1 MRWREIVMGVYL
13 VLRGASAQTPLI
25 TQVVPNHPL
34 ASVIFHNA
42 EFKVGYDPGRDVL
55 FSLDFFHS
63 AGACVTQLS
72 DNTAYSSL
80 LVVNDDDTQV
90 DVLYTKTTHT
100 PITFATT
107 TSNILCMSDMK
118 NLSTVYS
125 IANKMLY
132 LDNLPPHMR
141 RTSPIS
147 FQCQSGFAGC
157 VSDGG
162 RFAMTFTAVSH
173 TFPLL
178 YHNCTQLDI
187 DMNGHVVTV
196 VCGATVEYNNAPYPS
211 VVFTDVPM
219 PVLSVVQLEF
229 GCTYDTVLGVM
240 TMWPVLHKQAPV
252 YGDIIITIIA
262 ILFLAAWLK
271 WVDGLSAAVKQLY
284 TTIDTQKFALTSNN
298 TLANVQGNIA
308 KHALLIENVLCMI
321 VFTKGLEVLTD
332 HPFFTPFNDP
342 FGLSASSLETHVSV
356 LVGGEVLLCLL
367 ALFLLS
373 IIYVRATPRYDRQQP
388 PDYTNRMSW
397 TGTNI
402 AVVVSIVLSITT
414 HSLVGVDIV
423 IAFFGWGTVVICCYG
438 VWAHRFVYR
447 YIIHTLRRYAKS
459 STVYVLKELVGISW
473 IVLFIVLSSVP
484 VLIPDYL
491 NEGFRNTVSLGA
503 GCAIAVATG
512 SSYVWMVWTSPKDVV
527 AIGRVKA
534 YILAVLVTIIAL
546 ASLWHVAIFMVAP
559 QLHSTY
565 ELSETTSI
573 AFSCTITCQL
583 ACISAILAMLPGMRL
598 TPTPVMKRR

>member
-1 MRWREIVMGVYL
+1 MYTDVTASNTSHTLCCNSIKSILL
-13 VLRGASAQTPLI
+13 VLATPWCLAVGGGERERERVDQHAMARNRDGGVPGAAGCFGT
-25 TQVVPNHPL
+25 
-34 ASVIFHNA
+34 
-42 EFKVGYDPGRDVL
+42 DPADHTGCPKPPAGDVL

-388 PDYTNRMSW
+388 PDYTSRWSSALCCPSPHIPW
-397 TGTNI
+397 
-402 AVVVSIVLSITT
+402 
-414 HSLVGVDIV
+414 
-423 IAFFGWGTVVICCYG
+423 WG
-438 VWAHRFVYR
+438 
-447 YIIHTLRRYAKS
+447 
-459 STVYVLKELVGISW
+459 
-473 IVLFIVLSSVP
+473 
-484 VLIPDYL
+484 
-491 NEGFRNTVSLGA
+491 
-503 GCAIAVATG
+503 
-512 SSYVWMVWTSPKDVV
+512 
-527 AIGRVKA
+527 
-534 YILAVLVTIIAL
+534 
-546 ASLWHVAIFMVAP
+546 
-559 QLHSTY
+559 
-565 ELSETTSI
+565 
-573 AFSCTITCQL
+573 
-583 ACISAILAMLPGMRL
+583 
-598 TPTPVMKRR
+598 